1 MENVTIRLMEERDI
15 PSILE
20 VEHASFSIPWTEEA
34 FRNELTLNK
43 FAVYLVVEMNQ
54 KVIGYA
60 GMWVIIDESHIT
72 NIAILPEY
80 RGEGLGNLLF
90 AEMIQLAQ
98 TLGAKT
104 MTLEVRVSNDVAIQL
119 YRKYGFQDGGIRK
132 GYYTDNHEDAL
143 VMWVKFNE
151 KR

>member
-1 MENVTIRLMEERDI
+1 MENVTIRLMEEKDL

-34 FRNELTLNK
+34 FRNELTINK
-43 FAVYLVVEMNQ
+43 FAVYLVVEIQ
-54 KVIGYA
+54 QQIIGYA

-80 RGEGLGNLLF
+80 RGMGLGNLLF
-90 AEMIQLAQ
+90 GEMIQLAQ
-98 TLGAKT
+98 TLGAQT
-104 MTLEVRVSNDVAIQL
+104 MTLEVRVSNDVAIQM
-119 YRKYGFQDGGIRK
+119 YRKYGFKDGGIRK

-151 KR
+151 KG